1 MAFTQRVELGDRIS
15 ILVDMWYTDA
25 NLAADKSL
33 GQYIAETLITE
44 GWIKP
49 EITEAESD
57 GMIASILAIE

>member
-1 MAFTQRVELGDRIS
+1 
-15 ILVDMWYTDA
+15 MWYTDA

-33 GQYIAETLITE
+33 GQYIAETLIAE